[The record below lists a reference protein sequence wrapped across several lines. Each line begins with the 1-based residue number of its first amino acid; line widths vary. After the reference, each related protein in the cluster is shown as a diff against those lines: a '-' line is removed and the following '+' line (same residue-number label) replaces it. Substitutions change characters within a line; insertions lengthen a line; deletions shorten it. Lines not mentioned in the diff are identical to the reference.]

1 MRPTGAL
8 MLMCKGCE
16 GLFHVMRKFYSC
28 RNASCGKRQRVC
40 VSICTPLCHN
50 LVEVALMVV
59 QRKEKQAWKQRK
71 KKERQLQIWMA
82 ANEIKWKRNTQTRAT
97 PASAVVCTT
106 SHLKHIQTTI
116 TTFHRNRMHN
126 CIKCPKFDL
135 KMLHTF
141 RQRSKCSWT
150 GVTRCHTQPQNIKRT
165 KILQI

>member
-1 MRPTGAL
+1 MRRTFPCYAQVL
-8 MLMCKGCE
+8 QLPQCQ
-16 GLFHVMRKFYSC
+16 L
-28 RNASCGKRQRVC
+28 RQTPACVC
-40 VSICTPLCHN
+40 VCVWICIPLCHN

-59 QRKEKQAWKQRK
+59 QQKEKQAWNKTE

-82 ANEIKWKRNTQTRAT
+82 ANEIKWKRNTQARAT
-97 PASAVVCTT
+97 PASAPAFGWRT
-106 SHLKHIQTTI
+106 SHLQHTQTTI

-150 GVTRCHTQPQNIKRT
+150 GVTRRHTQPQNIKRT